1 MLSHLATRPALE
13 EAFNPLVGASARLGC
28 PLPSLGLWVG
38 VWDYFGCV
46 RSYSP
51 ANFPVPYGPVKLL
64 LSCFVESGE
73 SRARE
78 EEVLALNDTWG
89 SWMKMHAKKRRKK
102 KKGGTGTQGQG
113 TRMTVLLALGPEFNF
128 LVFLCCGRFDFRSR
142 LGSAVRGQG
151 LLRGD

>member
-1 MLSHLATRPALE
+1 M
-13 EAFNPLVGASARLGC
+13 
-28 PLPSLGLWVG
+28 PSLGLWVG

-102 KKGGTGTQGQG
+102 KKGGGDGDTASSITEFSKYAA
-113 TRMTVLLALGPEFNF
+113 TAATTLLSF
-128 LVFLCCGRFDFRSR
+128 LSEEI
-142 LGSAVRGQG
+142 S
-151 LLRGD
+151 